1 MIKRERKKVNT
12 EIIDIDALLEL
23 VSDSTEQAVIEIE
36 RMVRLTGSVA

>member
-1 MIKRERKKVNT
+1 MNT